1 MVYLAIF
8 SSKIASRFGIPALL
22 LFIGVGILAGSDG
35 IGGIYFDN
43 YFVAQHV
50 GIVAL
55 SFILFSGGLSIE
67 KGSIRPVFRDGL
79 VLATV
84 GVFLTALI
92 VAVVAHKFLNFP
104 WIESLL
110 LGSIISS
117 TDAAAVF
124 SVLRS
129 RNVSLKGQLKPLLE
143 FESGSNDPMAVFLT
157 VGVISLIAA
166 KSSNIANLIPMFL
179 QQMIIGGIVGYLVGK
194 LTIYLINRSKLEYD
208 GLYSVLTIATV
219 IFSYSIASLIGGN
232 GFLAVYVAGLIMA
245 SHDFI
250 YKNSIIKLHDG
261 IAWLMQIGMFLTLG
275 LLVFLKNVAF
285 EVIPGVLIAFVL
297 MFIARPIA
305 VFLTLHFSKI
315 NIREKLMISWVGLRG
330 AAPIVLATFP
340 LLAGVPEAH
349 RIFNI
354 VFFVVIISVIFQG
367 TSIPFVAKLLKVD
380 APLDVKPRYP
390 IEFEATEGI
399 KSELVEIVITVDS
412 PALGKRLQELGMPSN
427 SLIVLIFR
435 DNEFVV
441 PNGSSTLEKDD
452 LALVLA
458 DKNHIT
464 KVKELL

>member
-219 IFSYSIASLIGGN
+219 IF
-232 GFLAVYVAGLIMA
+232 
-245 SHDFI
+245 
-250 YKNSIIKLHDG
+250 
-261 IAWLMQIGMFLTLG
+261 
-275 LLVFLKNVAF
+275 
-285 EVIPGVLIAFVL
+285 
-297 MFIARPIA
+297 
-305 VFLTLHFSKI
+305 
-315 NIREKLMISWVGLRG
+315 
-330 AAPIVLATFP
+330 
-340 LLAGVPEAH
+340 
-349 RIFNI
+349 
-354 VFFVVIISVIFQG
+354 
-367 TSIPFVAKLLKVD
+367 
-380 APLDVKPRYP
+380 
-390 IEFEATEGI
+390 
-399 KSELVEIVITVDS
+399 
-412 PALGKRLQELGMPSN
+412 
-427 SLIVLIFR
+427 
-435 DNEFVV
+435 
-441 PNGSSTLEKDD
+441 
-452 LALVLA
+452 
-458 DKNHIT
+458 
-464 KVKELL
+464 